1 MNGFNLCPPALI
13 YLVFSIIQIVIDI
26 GQGFYNTAL
35 AKVVVSLIF
44 SVLLNYLCLAGL
56 GIVSWIII
64 FVPFILMSVVISV
77 LLYVLG
83 LKPTSG
89 RLQIYKNGQT
99 HPHHGRKPHHP
110 HHERKP
116 HHPHHP
122 HHERKPHHPHHGHHP
137 HHKDNEQGNYEIK
150 YLEEEIM
157 FPIHHKKSKSSKSE
171 HDHHHHPH
179 SHDHKNKHTEEHNK
193 ILHKIK
199 KDRKVKKN
207 KKEVK
212 PHHFKHNKKRHER
225 IEHDNE
231 DLDNNNKYD
240 EMTEKEINKSIDS
253 MLKQLKHKYD

>member
-1 MNGFNLCPPALI
+1 MSVFNLCPPALI

-26 GQGFYNTAL
+26 GKGFYNTAF
-35 AKVVVSLIF
+35 AKIIVSIIF
-44 SVLLNYLCLAGL
+44 SILLNYLCLLGL

-64 FVPFILMSVVISV
+64 FIPFILMSVIISV

-89 RLQIYKNGQT
+89 RLQIYKNNQRQQ
-99 HPHHGRKPHHP
+99 HHKPHHQGSQ
-110 HHERKP
+110 HLKP
-116 HHPHHP
+116 HHQ
-122 HHERKPHHPHHGHHP
+122 ESELMTLY
-137 HHKDNEQGNYEIK
+137 HKEK
-150 YLEEEIM
+150 KS
-157 FPIHHKKSKSSKSE
+157 KKSKS
-171 HDHHHHPH
+171 HHHHPH
-179 SHDHKNKHTEEHNK
+179 THNRKYEHDK

-240 EMTEKEINKSIDS
+240 KMSEKEINNSIDA
-253 MLKQLKHKYD
+253 MLNQLKHKYD

>member
-1 MNGFNLCPPALI
+1 MSVFNLCPPALI

-26 GQGFYNTAL
+26 GKGFYNTAF
-35 AKVVVSLIF
+35 AKIIVSIIF
-44 SVLLNYLCLAGL
+44 SILLNYLCLLGL

-64 FVPFILMSVVISV
+64 FIPFILMSVIISV

-89 RLQIYKNGQT
+89 RLQIYKNNQRQQ
-99 HPHHGRKPHHP
+99 HPKPHHQDSQHP
-110 HHERKP
+110 KP
-116 HHPHHP
+116 HHQDSQHPKQHHQ
-122 HHERKPHHPHHGHHP
+122 ESELMTLY
-137 HHKDNEQGNYEIK
+137 HKEK
-150 YLEEEIM
+150 KS
-157 FPIHHKKSKSSKSE
+157 KKSKS
-171 HDHHHHPH
+171 HHHHPH
-179 SHDHKNKHTEEHNK
+179 THNRKYEHDR

-207 KKEVK
+207 KKEVN

-240 EMTEKEINKSIDS
+240 KMSEKEINNSIDS
-253 MLKQLKHKYD
+253 MLNQLKHKYD